1 MRRRHLVLNVCHGNV
16 CDAAC
21 QHGTS
26 TWASL
31 PLSLSLCHE
40 ICSAERCTRGIQT
53 HRANACPTRSTST
66 FLHHRCGLGSDGSS
80 SAFFDPNTRVNRVKN
95 ETSTKFHNGGQHDER
110 EPHGADAHGTDRE
123 AQLRCC
129 GHADLHGRDAESE
142 WEALEGEAPTPADTS
157 KFDDEP
163 NKRV

>member
-1 MRRRHLVLNVCHGNV
+1 MCATRHASTARQLGQ
-16 CDAAC
+16 AC
-21 QHGTS
+21 
-26 TWASL
+26 
-31 PLSLSLCHE
+31 LSLSLCHE

-110 EPHGADAHGTDRE
+110 EPHGAHAHGADRE

-129 GHADLHGRDAESE
+129 GHADLHRRDAESE
-142 WEALEGEAPTPADTS
+142 WEGGARRGGTNTRRHVKIRQMNQTS
-157 KFDDEP
+157 ESDESDE
-163 NKRV
+163 